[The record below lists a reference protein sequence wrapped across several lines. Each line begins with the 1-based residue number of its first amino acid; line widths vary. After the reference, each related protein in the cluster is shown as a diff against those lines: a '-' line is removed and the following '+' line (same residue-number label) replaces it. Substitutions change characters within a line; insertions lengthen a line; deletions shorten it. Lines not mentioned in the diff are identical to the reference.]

1 MDILK
6 KLFIA
11 SLFLGWSSLIFGQEK
26 TILKII
32 NSELK
37 KEVKNQL
44 KSPNFSG
51 DTIQIVEPFTIN
63 EEQILS
69 FTIKKTSPY
78 FGGVQIIKQEV
89 PLKSIL
95 KVGKDINV
103 IFETENGAVKTT
115 TTTIDKETKV
125 QTNTGFLFFLYLS
138 NEKQNEEFGI
148 KLQDAFKK
156 AGFNVAKNY
165 WYD

>member
-1 MDILK
+1 MEILK
-6 KLFIA
+6 KFFIA
-11 SLFLGWSSLIFGQEK
+11 SLLLGWSTLIFGQEK

-63 EEQILS
+63 EQQILS

-78 FGGVQIIKQEV
+78 FNGVQLVKQEV

-103 IFETENGAVKTT
+103 IFETINDAVKTT
-115 TTTIDKETKV
+115 TTSIDKETKV
-125 QTNTGFLFFLYLS
+125 QTSTGFLFFLYLS
-138 NEKQNEEFGI
+138 NEKQNEELGI

-156 AGFNVAKNY
+156 AGYNVAKDY

>member
-1 MDILK
+1 MEILK
-6 KLFIA
+6 KFFIA
-11 SLFLGWSSLIFGQEK
+11 SLLLGWSSLIFGQEK

-63 EEQILS
+63 EQQILS

-78 FGGVQIIKQEV
+78 FNGVQLVKQEV

-95 KVGKDINV
+95 KIGKDINV
-103 IFETENGAVKTT
+103 IFETINDAVKTT
-115 TTTIDKETKV
+115 TTSIDKETKV
-125 QTNTGFLFFLYLS
+125 QTSTGFLFFLYLS
-138 NEKQNEEFGI
+138 NEKQNEELGI

-156 AGFNVAKNY
+156 AGFNVAKDY

>member
-1 MDILK
+1 MEILK
-6 KLFIA
+6 KFFIA
-11 SLFLGWSSLIFGQEK
+11 SLLLGWSTLIFGQEK

-63 EEQILS
+63 EQQILS

-78 FGGVQIIKQEV
+78 FNGVQLVKQEV

-103 IFETENGAVKTT
+103 IFETINDAVKTT
-115 TTTIDKETKV
+115 TTSIDKETKV
-125 QTNTGFLFFLYLS
+125 QTSTGFLFFLYLS
-138 NEKQNEEFGI
+138 NEKQNEELGI

-156 AGFNVAKNY
+156 AGFNVAKDY

>member
-1 MDILK
+1 MEILK
-6 KLFIA
+6 KFFIA
-11 SLFLGWSSLIFGQEK
+11 SLLLGWSSLIFGQEK

-63 EEQILS
+63 EQQILS

-78 FGGVQIIKQEV
+78 FNGVQLVKQEV

-103 IFETENGAVKTT
+103 IFETVNDAVKTT
-115 TTTIDKETKV
+115 TTSIDKETKV
-125 QTNTGFLFFLYLS
+125 QTSTGFLFFLYLS
-138 NEKQNEEFGI
+138 NEKQNEELGI

-156 AGFNVAKNY
+156 AGYNVAKDY
-165 WYD
+165 WFD

>member
-1 MDILK
+1 MEILK
-6 KLFIA
+6 KFFIA
-11 SLFLGWSSLIFGQEK
+11 SLLLGWSSLIFGQEK

-63 EEQILS
+63 EQQILS

-78 FGGVQIIKQEV
+78 FNGVQLVKQEV

-95 KVGKDINV
+95 KIGKDINV
-103 IFETENGAVKTT
+103 IFETINDAVKTT
-115 TTTIDKETKV
+115 TTSIDKETKV
-125 QTNTGFLFFLYLS
+125 QTSTGFLFFLYLS
-138 NEKQNEEFGI
+138 NEKQNEELGI

-156 AGFNVAKNY
+156 AGFNVAKDY
-165 WYD
+165 WFD

>member
-1 MDILK
+1 METLK
-6 KLFIA
+6 KFFIA
-11 SLFLGWSSLIFGQEK
+11 SLLLGWSTLIFGQEK

-63 EEQILS
+63 EQQILS

-78 FGGVQIIKQEV
+78 FNGVQLVKQEV

-103 IFETENGAVKTT
+103 IFETINDAVKTT
-115 TTTIDKETKV
+115 TTSIDKETKV
-125 QTNTGFLFFLYLS
+125 QTSTGFLFFLYLS
-138 NEKQNEEFGI
+138 NEKQNEELGI
-148 KLQDAFKK
+148 KLHDAFKK
-156 AGFNVAKNY
+156 AGYNVAKDY